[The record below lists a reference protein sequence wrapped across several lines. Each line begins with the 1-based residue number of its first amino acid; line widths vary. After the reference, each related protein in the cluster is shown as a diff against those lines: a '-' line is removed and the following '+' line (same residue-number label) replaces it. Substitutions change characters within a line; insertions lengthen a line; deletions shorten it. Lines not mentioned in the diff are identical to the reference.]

1 MLLPSHLRISR
12 HGVYYFRV
20 ILPAPIA
27 AALGQVEFVRSLGIR
42 CPKLAKSNGYQIWAQ
57 ISPLLNRLARLMSI
71 DPKSIDPA
79 QIRKMI
85 VEGLKIGADGS
96 FSATRIET
104 SKNPLVARQ
113 EMEGLLA
120 IAKAQRQLHQASNR
134 PQEQSVVQ
142 QAEVSTLK
150 SEIASL
156 ARRVEGEPTPRRP
169 ATLQEAHDSYMLTKK
184 GIAGATKKAYR
195 ESASVFERMIGGPTR
210 LIHEITETEIQEFNE
225 ALALVPKHAKKRG
238 IPITSAKEML
248 ANPPHGVDEDGNVV
262 EYDLISGATA
272 NLHCTNLQPFTSIRA
287 RAPFNKDS
295 E

>member
-156 ARRVEGEPTPRRP
+156 A
-169 ATLQEAHDSYMLTKK
+169 
-184 GIAGATKKAYR
+184 
-195 ESASVFERMIGGPTR
+195 
-210 LIHEITETEIQEFNE
+210 IQ
-225 ALALVPKHAKKRG
+225 
-238 IPITSAKEML
+238 
-248 ANPPHGVDEDGNVV
+248 
-262 EYDLISGATA
+262 
-272 NLHCTNLQPFTSIRA
+272 TN
-287 RAPFNKDS
+287 
-295 E
+295 